1 MGLLDEVVTGFPV
14 VGLPLLR
21 DQFGLSYEQV
31 GVLFGMSALCGM
43 ILDPIINLLSDRSS
57 KRWWVL
63 AGLLGLVLSFVLMGS
78 VHNFGFLLLAF
89 ALYAPASNAA
99 VGLFRS
105 NTHRS
110 SSAEQHAYH
119 DALGFTEQ
127 YR

>member
-1 MGLLDEVVTGFPV
+1 VIKSCFFRFRQVSLLPSVLLSMGLLDEVVTGFPV

-63 AGLLGLVLSFVLMGS
+63 AGLLGLAACRREQNSNHGS
-78 VHNFGFLLLAF
+78 RQ
-89 ALYAPASNAA
+89 ASMH
-99 VGLFRS
+99 VV
-105 NTHRS
+105 
-110 SSAEQHAYH
+110 
-119 DALGFTEQ
+119 
-127 YR
+127 